1 MCINAMYDGV
11 PNIKEAY
18 ERHTNPSKNRRRKG
32 HTPKWRERTGR
43 PKDWVSEEVVRLIA
57 LESDIGEAFVEE
69 IPSASNSVRTIRV
82 GDK

>member
-1 MCINAMYDGV
+1 MNDTQTPAKTVAVRVILPSGV
-11 PNIKEAY
+11 KELV
-18 ERHTNPSKNRRRKG
+18 G
-32 HTPKWRERTGR
+32 